1 MVVSTVNRMDAVAE
15 RVARTGTASN
25 GNAGCPCA
33 VCDRLFIVRIA
44 NGACSAYESRTASER
59 EKAMTRGMYY
69 SVVMP
74 IAGILYVIVGII
86 AHSGIVWTVGALCVG
101 IVAVAGN
108 AIGRP

>member
-1 MVVSTVNRMDAVAE
+1 
-15 RVARTGTASN
+15 
-25 GNAGCPCA
+25 
-33 VCDRLFIVRIA
+33 
-44 NGACSAYESRTASER
+44 
-59 EKAMTRGMYY
+59 MTRGMYY